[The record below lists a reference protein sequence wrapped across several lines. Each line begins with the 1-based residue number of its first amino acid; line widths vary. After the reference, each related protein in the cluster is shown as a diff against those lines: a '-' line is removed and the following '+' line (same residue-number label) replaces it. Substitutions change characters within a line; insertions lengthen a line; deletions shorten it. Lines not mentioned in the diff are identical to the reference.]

1 MDFISTFILALA
13 LGLDTFGIGL
23 SAGAAQRAGGWK
35 LYLRLAL
42 VLALFQTLT
51 PVIGWLVGTPLGGL
65 MQRWAHWA
73 SFALLVYAGGRMIW
87 EGLEGEEESEFLD
100 VRRWRALLFL
110 GVATSLDELAVG
122 VGLGLAGQPIALL
135 AALDFAW
142 TFVLAL
148 AGALLGQ
155 RANQL
160 LGKRAPLLGGAVLL
174 YIAGRIL
181 IEGLSLA
188 G

>member
-1 MDFISTFILALA
+1 MTFWSTFILALA

-23 SAGAAQRAGGWK
+23 SAGSAQREGGWK

-42 VLALFQTLT
+42 VLALFQTLA

-65 MQRWAHWA
+65 MQRWSHWV
-73 SFALLVYAGGRMIW
+73 SFALLAYAGGRMIW

-100 VRRWRALLFL
+100 LHRWQALLFL

-122 VGLGLAGQPIALL
+122 VGLGLSGQPIALL

-148 AGALLGQ
+148 AGALLGKRVN
-155 RANQL
+155 RAIGQA
-160 LGKRAPLLGGAVLL
+160 RTAV
-174 YIAGRIL
+174 GRRSAAVHRRD
-181 IEGLSLA
+181 EYSLR

>member
-1 MDFISTFILALA
+1 MTFWETFVLALA

-23 SAGAAQRAGGWK
+23 SAGAAQRQGGWK

-42 VLALFQTLT
+42 VLAAFQTLM
-51 PVIGWLVGTPLGGL
+51 PVVGWLVGAPLSAL
-65 MQRWAHWA
+65 VQRWAHWI
-73 SFALLVYAGGRMIW
+73 SFALLAYAGGRMIW

-100 VRRWRALLFL
+100 LQRWRALLFL

-122 VGLGLAGQPIALL
+122 VGLGLSGQPIALL

-142 TFVLAL
+142 TLLLAL
-148 AGALLGQ
+148 AGTLLGQ
-155 RANQL
+155 RASQL
-160 LGKRAPLLGGAVLL
+160 LGKRAPVLGGAVLF

-181 IEGLSLA
+181 IEGLSL
-188 G
+188 